1 MITAEKFYSYEFV
14 RQSGVV
20 NMLLI
25 HSVVKTV
32 EMLELELITEKEV
45 IEIINNYSKFSK
57 LYM

>member
-14 RQSGVV
+14 RQSGAV

-32 EMLELELITEKEV
+32 EMFKLEPITEKEV

>member
-32 EMLELELITEKEV
+32 EMLELEPITEKEV